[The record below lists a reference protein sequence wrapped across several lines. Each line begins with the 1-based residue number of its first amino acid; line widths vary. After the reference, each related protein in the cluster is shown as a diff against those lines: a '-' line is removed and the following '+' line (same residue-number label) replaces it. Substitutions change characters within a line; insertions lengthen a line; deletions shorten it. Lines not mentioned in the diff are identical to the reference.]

1 MKCNVCLKS
10 HAHKS
15 PFSNE
20 DIKFLDNHPAYVTK
34 LSCGSDYENAFVV
47 LRGIR
52 IETNPFPQYKGFMC
66 GMSKARHKTV
76 KDAWLSFEER
86 QY

>member
-1 MKCNVCLKS
+1 MKCEVCNKIHS
-10 HAHKS
+10 HKS
-15 PFSNE
+15 PFSDE
-20 DIKFLDNHPAYVTK
+20 DIKFLDNHLVYVTK

-76 KDAWLSFEER
+76 EEALNSFEEK